1 MNKHIILLF
10 IILCIGLTK
19 ASAQHSITGK
29 VLDATNQEPIP
40 FASVTIKNVKS
51 GTTTDNNGNFT
62 LKVNNNDILIVSFMG
77 YETKEVNI
85 GTQKKVTIL
94 LSESSV
100 LLDAVVVTGFQNLK
114 KTTFTGSSVKIK
126 ADDINLPGETDISR
140 MLEGKAAGVSI
151 QNVSSTFGSAPK
163 IRVRGATSINGEN
176 KPLWVVD
183 GIVLEDVVNVSNDQL
198 ASGDPTTLLG
208 SSVAGI
214 NTNDI
219 ETIDVL
225 KDAAATAL
233 YGARAMN
240 GVVVITTKRGKE
252 GKPRIHYSGNYT
264 VRTKPRYSEFNIMNS
279 ADQMSVY
286 AEMERKGLLTS
297 DIVNNQSSGIYGI
310 MYNRIN
316 TWDESKQQYLLE
328 NTYAARHNFLMEHA
342 AANTDWFDL
351 LFTNSIMN
359 EHTLSVSSG
368 SQKSKS
374 YISLGFLND
383 PGWTVADKVNRIT
396 MNFRNDYQL
405 NDKIGFSFQT
415 VGSVRMQNAPGSL
428 SRSSDVVSG
437 ISSRNFDINPFN
449 YALNTSRA
457 LRAYDSNGEREYY
470 TLNFAPF
477 NILEELDNNYI
488 KLNVIDLKA
497 QAEFNWQI
505 IKGLTFKT
513 AGTYNT
519 TDSRTDIFY
528 KTGSKEAYRNGE
540 KPYGRTQMGR
550 DVRWTNYNNLTWKQK
565 IKKHTYDVMLG
576 HEVSFKSSEY
586 LLGEAMDFPFDNLGN
601 DNLGIGATPSKVS
614 SSYSDKMLL
623 SFFARGNYNYD
634 NRYLLTATIRA
645 DGSTVFSQKNKWGY
659 FPSFSAAWRVSEEA
673 FMKDIKWL
681 SNFKVRFGWGT
692 VGNDR
697 ISNYLSLDLYEASKY
712 GVGNNTVTV
721 LTPKQLKN
729 ANLKWEGSNTVNLG
743 VDLGFF
749 DSRLNITADF
759 FIKNTKDLLLAQS
772 LAHITGFNSQ
782 MQNIGKIQN
791 KGFELNVNS
800 INIQTRD
807 FTWNTNFNI
816 SFIKNT
822 LKSLASG
829 VDAMYARSGFDS
841 NFTAYDYIA
850 KVGESLGLIYGYEFD
865 GIYQSSD
872 FYTKPGDPTLYL
884 KDGVVNDPRYSTKEP
899 LRPGVVKYKDQD
911 GDGKITTK
919 DRTVIGSAIPKWYG
933 GITNTLNYKGIDFS
947 FMLQFNYGNDVYNA
961 TRLYSTQSR
970 SGRRNML
977 AEVADRW
984 SPTNASNKVPLY
996 NGYITNDVYS
1006 RFVEDGSFLRL
1017 KNITLGYTLPKKWT
1031 SKFYVSRLRVYATGQ
1046 NLFCVTG
1053 YSGYDPEVSTA
1064 GSNPMTPGLDW
1075 GAYPKS
1081 KVFTF
1086 GLDIQF

>member
-10 IILCIGLTK
+10 IILCIGLTR

-614 SSYSDKMLL
+614 SSYNDKMLL

-919 DRTVIGSAIPKWYG
+919 DRTVIGTAIPKWYG